1 MELDFIV
8 FDWDG
13 SLIEDRLLD
22 KIKDKVGMGER
33 VGKTINMDIE
43 KLNFRK
49 YIRYM
54 KNKLSNMYYEKPR
67 FLDLFFRTERLDV

>member
-13 SLIEDRLLD
+13 YLIKDELLD
-22 KIKDKVGMGER
+22 NIKDKVGMEET
-33 VGKTINMDIE
+33 VGKTINMDVE
-43 KLNFRK
+43 KSNFRK

-54 KNKLSNMYYEKPR
+54 KNKWLRMYYKKPR
-67 FLDLFFRTERLDV
+67 FLDIFFRTERLDV